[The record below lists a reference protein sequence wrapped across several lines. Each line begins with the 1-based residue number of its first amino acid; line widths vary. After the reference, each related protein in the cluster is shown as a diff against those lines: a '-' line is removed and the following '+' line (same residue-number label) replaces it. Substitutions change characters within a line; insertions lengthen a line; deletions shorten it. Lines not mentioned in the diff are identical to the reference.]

1 MVLRFAQD
9 DILSEITEATAR
21 QLHLAKKPC
30 SHYYIR
36 SLVDSLPAT
45 KSKVN
50 MKRIFAFCI
59 FLLSLVAASSSAAQ
73 TNAPT
78 KDEPALPY
86 IPSLD
91 LTAMDKS
98 VDPCVDL
105 YHYSCGGW
113 QKKNPIPPD
122 QTSWSVYGKLY
133 QDNLMFLRS
142 ILEQSG
148 PSAPQRDAVTQKIGD
163 FYASCMDETT
173 ADKRGVAAIQPQ
185 LDAIAALKSAH
196 DMAPLVAR
204 LPLPFGRTILFVAG
218 STQNPDNSEQEIADL
233 DQGGLG
239 LPDRDYYTKD
249 DAKSK
254 ETRER
259 YVQHV
264 QKIFEL
270 LGDSPQAAKQNAEI
284 ILRLETALAKAS
296 WTRVERRDPYKL
308 KNKMKLADLIQMAPN
323 FDWETY
329 YLALQYPKFQI
340 LNVDAPAFYKQLN
353 TELTSEPLENWKNY
367 LRFHVADQYSPFL
380 SANFVQENFE
390 FYRKYLRGAKEM
402 QPRWKRCVQFTDY
415 NLGEAL
421 GQAYVRRVFSPELKA
436 STLDMVNRIEAAM
449 GQRIRQLDWMS
460 PETKQQALAK
470 LAAIRN
476 KIGYPDKW
484 RDYSS
489 LKIMPDD
496 LAGNIQRGAEFEQHR
511 DINKIGKPV
520 DHGEWDISPATVDAY
535 YNPQMNDINFPAG
548 VLQPPLYDPKM
559 DDAPN
564 YGDTGGTIGHELTHG
579 FDDQGSQF
587 DAKGNL
593 KNWWTKDDREKF
605 DARTKCVAD
614 QYSQYVIVDDI
625 HINGELTL
633 GENVADLGG
642 EILAFM
648 AWKDATKD
656 KPLHPIDDL
665 TPEQRFFIGF
675 AQWDCANMR
684 DEDLRVRAVTDPHST
699 AQYRINGVVVN
710 MPEFSRAFSCKAGQP
725 MVKPSDK
732 VCKVW

>member
-1 MVLRFAQD
+1 
-9 DILSEITEATAR
+9 
-21 QLHLAKKPC
+21 
-30 SHYYIR
+30 
-36 SLVDSLPAT
+36 
-45 KSKVN
+45 
-50 MKRIFAFCI
+50 MKRT
-59 FLLSLVAASSSAAQ
+59 FLSGIGLLCVVVSLAAAQ
-73 TNAPT
+73 NGSGSQA
-78 KDEPALPY
+78 KEEPALPY

-91 LTAMDKS
+91 VTAMDKS

-133 QDNLMFLRS
+133 QDNLMFLRG
-142 ILEQSG
+142 ILEEAGSTATG
-148 PSAPQRDAVTQKIGD
+148 RDAATQKIGD

-173 ADKRGVAAIQPQ
+173 AEKRGIAAIQPQ
-185 LDAIAALKSAH
+185 LDAIARLDSVRN
-196 DMAPLVAR
+196 MAPLVAG
-204 LPLPFGRTILFVAG
+204 LSLPFGRTILFAAG
-218 STQNPDNSEQEIADL
+218 SAQDPDNSEREIADL

-254 ETRER
+254 EIRER

-264 QKIFEL
+264 QKVFEL
-270 LGDSPQAAKQNAEI
+270 LGDKSQAAKENADA
-284 ILRLETALAKAS
+284 ILRMETALAKAS
-296 WTRVERRDPYKL
+296 WTQVERRDPYKL
-308 KNKMKLADLIQMAPN
+308 KNKMKLAELSQLAPN
-323 FDWETY
+323 FDWQTY
-329 YLALQYPKFQI
+329 YRALRYPAIEI
-340 LNVDAPAFYKQLN
+340 LNVDAPQFYKQVSA
-353 TELTSEPLENWKNY
+353 ELTGEPLANWKNY

-380 SANFVQENFE
+380 SAGFVQENFD

-402 QPRWKRCVQFTDY
+402 QPRWQRCVQYTDY

-421 GQAYVRRVFSPELKA
+421 GQVYVRQVFSPELKA
-436 STLDMVNRIEAAM
+436 STLDMVDRIEVAM

-470 LAAIRN
+470 LAGIRN

-489 LKIMPDD
+489 VKIAHDD
-496 LAGNIQRGAEFEQHR
+496 LVGNIQRAAEFEEHR
-511 DINKIGKPV
+511 QINKIGQPV
-520 DHGEWDISPATVDAY
+520 DHGEWDISPPTVDAY

-548 VLQPPLYDPKM
+548 VLQPPLYDAKL

-593 KNWWTKDDREKF
+593 KNWWTKEDREKF

-614 QYSQYVIVDDI
+614 QYSQYVMVDDV

-642 EILAFM
+642 EILALM
-648 AWKDATKD
+648 AWKDATKN
-656 KPLHPIDDL
+656 KNLQPIDGL
-665 TPEQRFFIGF
+665 TPEQRFFVGF

-684 DEDLRVRAVTDPHST
+684 DEDLRVRAITDPHSP
-699 AQYRINGVVVN
+699 AEYRINGVVVN
-710 MPEFSRAFSCKAGQP
+710 MPEFAHAFSCKAGQP
-725 MVKPSDK
+725 MVNPPGK